1 MYRTLSEVKSEIEIV
16 IKTGRKLCEDK
27 TTKNPKK
34 LGNRIDALK
43 HLYNSLGENVT
54 QSKIILE
61 DLSKIGK
68 SLSENFEQI
77 ENWLKSQEI
86 RNTNDEDI
94 NNGNITTQ
102 NIEDLLQKS
111 SEMYE
116 EYRQTCD
123 AVYLRDTKEKLE
135 NFNLRFAKLTSADVL
150 KILNEMKSN
159 LQNIDTI
166 SLDSLRSMEEDLKKM
181 KIVNSEVG
189 KLHFSVL
196 NIVQVRF
203 VFLFILK
210 LVSNLFLCSFY
221 CCCKLL
227 LLLYHV

>member
-68 SLSENFEQI
+68 SLNENFEQI
-77 ENWLKSQEI
+77 EIWIKSQEMKGTI
-86 RNTNDEDI
+86 DEDI
-94 NNGNITTQ
+94 NNGNNTTQ
-102 NIEDLLQKS
+102 NIENLLQKS

-116 EYRQTCD
+116 EYRQSCD

-181 KIVNSEVG
+181 KIANSESEVG

-196 NIVQVRF
+196 NIVQVRNIF
-203 VFLFILK
+203 F
-210 LVSNLFLCSFY
+210 FY
-221 CCCKLL
+221 CI
-227 LLLYHV
+227 

>member
-77 ENWLKSQEI
+77 ENWLKSQEM
-86 RNTNDEDI
+86 RSTNDEDI

-203 VFLFILK
+203 VFFIY
-210 LVSNLFLCSFY
+210 F
-221 CCCKLL
+221 
-227 LLLYHV
+227 